1 VLCVLQSLIARP
13 RVPNLFPPYSLS
25 LCALIT
31 VYQSLAEVDEDVS
44 NKKSL
49 GLSVGEI
56 VGAKRECV
64 LFIGTQ
70 FSNFYTS
77 VDTPAESA

>member
-1 VLCVLQSLIARP
+1 MAWNIDAAPGTGTCKARDRAYARAGGLGIDRARVLCVLQSLIARP

-49 GLSVGEI
+49 
-56 VGAKRECV
+56 
-64 LFIGTQ
+64 
-70 FSNFYTS
+70 
-77 VDTPAESA
+77 